1 VTEGLYAFERELWAR
16 ANDPAF
22 YDERLVADAV
32 LVFPAP
38 FGLLDREA
46 TLAAVS
52 SSSGWR
58 SVELEDFRVVQLAD
72 GSAAA
77 AYKATAV
84 GADGSAYAAYCSSVY
99 VQGPTGW
106 QLALHQQTP
115 IAEVAE

>member
-1 VTEGLYAFERELWAR
+1 MTDDLYEFERQLWER
-16 ANDPAF
+16 ANDVDF
-22 YDERLVADAV
+22 YSERLVEEAV

-52 SSSGWR
+52 SSAGWR
-58 SVELEDFRVVQLAD
+58 EFELDDFRVVPLAD

-77 AYKATAV
+77 AYRASAV
-84 GADGSAYAAYCSSVY
+84 RPDGSSYAAYCSSVY
-99 VQGPTGW
+99 LRGKPGW

-115 IAEVAE
+115 IGEAAE